1 MFYNPTKT
9 EQKEQSAVCVFG
21 TKPLFSF
28 KTKRFGAV
36 SVYSVV
42 KELINDAT
50 SADNEIGNQDGY
62 FINSDGNAIQLNKQL
77 DEKPKNKTE
86 LVLVDFGKPD
96 KSYLKTYYPEYQISH
111 EIVLGSG
118 RKKRATEIE
127 IHFLRNENGALS
139 LGIKAPE
146 LFEETI
152 RNIISLAL

>member
-1 MFYNPTKT
+1 MFYNPSTIK
-9 EQKEQSAVCVFG
+9 QKGHSSVCVFG
-21 TKPLFSF
+21 TKPLFNF

-42 KELINDAT
+42 KELINDNT
-50 SADNEIGNQDGY
+50 PVENEIGNQDGY
-62 FINSDGNAIQLNKQL
+62 FISSDGDAIRLNKQL

-96 KSYLKTYYPEYQISH
+96 KLDLITYYPEYKISH

-118 RKKRATEIE
+118 RKRRVAEIE
-127 IHFLRNENGALS
+127 IHFLRNENGTTS

-146 LFEETI
+146 LFEEAI
-152 RNIISLAL
+152 KNIVNLAL

>member
-1 MFYNPTKT
+1 MFYNSPTTKP
-9 EQKEQSAVCVFG
+9 KEHSAVCVFG
-21 TKPLFSF
+21 TKPLFNF

-42 KELINDAT
+42 KELINDNA
-50 SADNEIGNQDGY
+50 SLDNEIGNQDGY
-62 FINSDGNAIQLNKQL
+62 FISSDGDAIRLNKQL

-96 KSYLKTYYPEYQISH
+96 KSYLKTYYPEYKISH

-118 RKKRATEIE
+118 RKRRVAEIE
-127 IHFLRNENGALS
+127 IHFLRNENGTTS

-146 LFEETI
+146 LFEEAI
-152 RNIISLAL
+152 KNIVNLAL

>member
-1 MFYNPTKT
+1 MFYNPLTT
-9 EQKEQSAVCVFG
+9 EQQEHSAVCVFG
-21 TKPLFSF
+21 TKPLFNF

-42 KELINDAT
+42 KELIKNNT
-50 SADNEIGNQDGY
+50 SFDNKIGNQDGY
-62 FINSDGNAIQLNKQL
+62 FISSGGDAIRLNKQL

-96 KSYLKTYYPEYQISH
+96 KSYLRTYCLEYQISH

-118 RKKRATEIE
+118 RKKQMTEIE
-127 IHFLRNENGALS
+127 VHFLRNENGTIS

-146 LFEETI
+146 LFEKVI
-152 RNIISLAL
+152 KNIINLAL